1 MGHLTRA
8 LHSNKKGLEEP
19 RRPVIQY
26 AIICAVAV
34 VVSALTLFSGF
45 GLGTLLMPAF
55 ALFFP
60 IQIAVAATAV
70 VHLMNN
76 LFKVLLVG
84 KNADKKTVIKFAL
97 PAAAFA
103 ALGAVILGYGSEME
117 PLFRYSFKGRD
128 FEITAIKL
136 IIAVLIAIFSVFDIL
151 PQFRNLAFDQ
161 KYIPLGGILSG
172 FFGGLS
178 GLQGAMRTAFLI
190 RAGLDKDQFIGTGV
204 VSAVIVD
211 LSRLAIY
218 GVTFF
223 SKHLTALG
231 EHGESGLIIAGILC
245 AWLGSFIGVRLLEK
259 MTLRKLQLIVGAML
273 LLVSIALGIGAI

>member
-1 MGHLTRA
+1 M
-8 LHSNKKGLEEP
+8 
-19 RRPVIQY
+19 IQY
-26 AIICAVAV
+26 TIICSVAI

-60 IQIAVAATAV
+60 IKVAVAATAV

-84 KNADKKTVIKFAL
+84 KNADKETVIKFAI
-97 PAAAFA
+97 PAAVFA
-103 ALGAVILGYGSEME
+103 ALGALILGYISEME

-128 FEITAIKL
+128 FEITAVKL
-136 IIAVLIAIFSVFDIL
+136 VIAVLIAIFSVFDL
-151 PQFRNLAFDQ
+151 MPQFRNLAFNRR
-161 KYIPLGGILSG
+161 YVPLGGILSG

-178 GLQGAMRTAFLI
+178 GLQGALRSAFLI

-211 LSRLAIY
+211 VSRLVIY

-223 SKHLTALG
+223 SKHFTTLG
-231 EHGESGLIIAGILC
+231 AHGEGGLIIAGIVC
-245 AWLGSFIGVRLLEK
+245 AWFGSFIGVRLMEK
-259 MTLRKLQLIVGAML
+259 MTLRALQLIVGAML
-273 LLVSIALGIGAI
+273 LLVSMGLGIGAL

>member
-1 MGHLTRA
+1 M
-8 LHSNKKGLEEP
+8 
-19 RRPVIQY
+19 IQY
-26 AIICAVAV
+26 TIICSVAI

-60 IQIAVAATAV
+60 IRIAVAATAV
-70 VHLMNN
+70 VHLANN

-97 PAAAFA
+97 PAALFA
-103 ALGAVILGYGSEME
+103 ALGALILSHISEME
-117 PLFRYSFKGRD
+117 PLFRYNFRGRD
-128 FEITAIKL
+128 FEITTVKL
-136 IIAVLIAIFSVFDIL
+136 VIAVLIATFSVFDL
-151 PQFRNLAFDQ
+151 MPQFGNLSFDQ

-178 GLQGAMRTAFLI
+178 GLQGALRSAFLI

-211 LSRLAIY
+211 VSRLAIY

-223 SKHLTALG
+223 SKHFTTIGA
-231 EHGESGLIIAGILC
+231 HGESGLIVAGIVC
-245 AWLGSFIGVRLLEK
+245 AGLGSFIGVQLLK
-259 MTLRKLQLIVGAML
+259 KITLRSLQLIVGAML
-273 LLVSIALGIGAI
+273 LLVSIALGIGMI